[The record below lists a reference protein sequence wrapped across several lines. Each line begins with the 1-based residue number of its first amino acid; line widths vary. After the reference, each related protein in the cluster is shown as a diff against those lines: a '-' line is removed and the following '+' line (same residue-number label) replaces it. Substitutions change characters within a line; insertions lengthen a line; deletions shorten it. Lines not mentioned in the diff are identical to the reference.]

1 MWYIQFCAEFSV
13 RFRNT
18 FQNKKRFILYVDVWI
33 HKEIFE
39 ITKLIFEETFSL
51 SNGNITA
58 VIKGRFSSKLKTN
71 EINEKQIEIY
81 HWNCEKNIEIVV
93 RFKKQLK

>member
-1 MWYIQFCAEFSV
+1 MWDIQFCAEFSV

-18 FQNKKRFILYVDVWI
+18 FKNQKRFILYVDVWI

-39 ITKLIFEETFSL
+39 ITELIFEETFSF
-51 SNGNITA
+51 SYEYIAA

-81 HWNCEKNIEIVV
+81 HWNCEKNIENVV